1 MNRSACLARVI
12 SAALICRRH
21 SAYRASPAVSR
32 QIKEAA
38 LRLFKTKG
46 IRKTTVAELAESV
59 GIAKGTFYNFY
70 ATKGQLVAEIMEN
83 FDAASER
90 ELRNKIGGRDKI
102 PIAEFYKYYVELF
115 RPDTA
120 FSFHFTPDDITAMQ
134 EMEETRRF
142 FSQEHAVKTTKLVLE
157 YVDGV
162 REDVDYVYIANFAK
176 LVNLSIENRGAF
188 CQEAFEKNL
197 RTYTELFEETCVE
210 DGQFTVSSPISD
222 RDITALE
229 SEFNVILERQR
240 FRNISYGETTVRLF
254 ADTQKT
260 NKAVILEGEPLSGDN
275 CVLLTY
281 NYAKA
286 QGLSVGDSITLAGS
300 GFVISGLCLK
310 PNYAAMY
317 ADFEDSFPNSADFG
331 IALITGNAMESL
343 ALSARKLKK
352 IDMVECLKE
361 ERE

>member
-1 MNRSACLARVI
+1 MKTLNYIGQNGVIMRIEDGGGGQEIRFSDIEKYQGNTEPRPFIGFCTCDNVNITQFTQKMNRGACLARVI

-142 FSQEHAVKTTKLVLE
+142 FSQEHAVKAAKLVLE

-162 REDVDYVYIANFAK
+162 REDVVDD
-176 LVNLSIENRGAF
+176 LVDAVERL
-188 CQEAFEKNL
+188 QDL
-197 RTYTELFEETCVE
+197 RRELVAAERRKRLQQRV
-210 DGQFTVSSPISD
+210 DG
-222 RDITALE
+222 
-229 SEFNVILERQR
+229 LERR
-240 FRNISYGETTVRLF
+240 GLRLYRKLRE
-254 ADTQKT
+254 ACKPCDR
-260 NKAVILEGEPLSGDN
+260 EPRRILSG
-275 CVLLTY
+275 
-281 NYAKA
+281 
-286 QGLSVGDSITLAGS
+286 SVREEPQDI
-300 GFVISGLCLK
+300 
-310 PNYAAMY
+310 Y
-317 ADFEDSFPNSADFG
+317 G
-331 IALITGNAMESL
+331 IVRE
-343 ALSARKLKK
+343 KL
-352 IDMVECLKE
+352 
-361 ERE
+361 R